1 MSEVEDEGEEND
13 RDEDGRRENDDG
25 AGPCS
30 KKDEGASWT
39 STDG

>member
-13 RDEDGRRENDDG
+13 RDEDGRRVNDDG
-25 AGPCS
+25 PGPWT
-30 KKDEGASWT
+30 KKDEGASRT